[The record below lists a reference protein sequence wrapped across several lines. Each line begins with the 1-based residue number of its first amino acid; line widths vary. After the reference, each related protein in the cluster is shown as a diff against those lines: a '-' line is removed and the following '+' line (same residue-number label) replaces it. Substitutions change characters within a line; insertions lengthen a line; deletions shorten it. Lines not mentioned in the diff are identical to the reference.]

1 MNDDL
6 TAQHRSE
13 TGGWRAGCGR
23 GIQTPRA
30 PGMGAEQKVKAMH
43 DTS

>member
-1 MNDDL
+1 VGVP
-6 TAQHRSE
+6 APR
-13 TGGWRAGCGR
+13 RAACTR
-23 GIQTPRA
+23 DASSIRA